1 MLTFEEIVET
11 SKLVMKRIILLSTLI
26 FSLTFLKAQN
36 LDPWT
41 AYATPSTFHQLLS
54 KYNGSFNINVTMYM
68 EEGNA
73 PVVEKAE
80 SYQSMLLGERFL
92 EMKQFGK
99 MMNMNF
105 LAITTIGF
113 NNTDQKVTLT
123 SISNMGTGTLTLT
136 GDWDEK
142 SNSATLF
149 GQQTNP
155 VTKKVIKVKQ
165 VITFI
170 DANTILIE
178 SFDQEGKK
186 PFRKTMQYKYT
197 RNKK

>member
-1 MLTFEEIVET
+1 
-11 SKLVMKRIILLSTLI
+11 MKRIILLTTLI
-26 FSLTFLKAQN
+26 LSLTILKAQN

-41 AYATPSTFHQLLS
+41 EYASPTNFHKLLS
-54 KYNGSFNINVTMYM
+54 TYSGSFNLEITMYQ
-68 EEGNA
+68 EEGKA
-73 PVVEKAE
+73 PVMDKAE

-92 EMKQFGK
+92 EMKQFGTMLK
-99 MMNMNF
+99 MDF

-113 NNTDQKVTLT
+113 NNSDQKITLT
-123 SISNMGTGTLTLT
+123 SINNLSTGTLTLT
-136 GDWDEK
+136 GNWDEK
-142 SNSATLF
+142 ANSATLF

-165 VITFI
+165 VITFV

-178 SFDQEGKK
+178 SFDQDSKK
-186 PFRKTMQYKYT
+186 PFSKTMQYKYT

>member
-1 MLTFEEIVET
+1 MLTFEEIVEP
-11 SKLVMKRIILLSTLI
+11 SKLIMKRIILVTTLI
-26 FSLTFLKAQN
+26 LSFTILKAQN

-41 AYATPSTFHQLLS
+41 EYATPTNFHKLLS
-54 KYNGSFNINVTMYM
+54 KYSGSFNIEITMFM
-68 EEGNA
+68 EEGKA
-73 PVVEKAE
+73 PLAEKAE
-80 SYQSMLLGERFL
+80 SYQSMLLGERYL

-99 MMNMNF
+99 MMNMDF

-123 SISNMGTGTLTLT
+123 SISNMGTAILTLT

-142 SNSATLF
+142 SNSAALF

>member
-1 MLTFEEIVET
+1 
-11 SKLVMKRIILLSTLI
+11 MKRILLATTL
-26 FSLTFLKAQN
+26 FLSLTILKAQN

-41 AYATPSTFHQLLS
+41 AYSTPSSFHQLLS
-54 KYNGSFNINVTMYM
+54 KYSGSFNIAITMYL
-68 EEGNA
+68 EEGKA
-73 PVVEKAE
+73 PAVEKAE
-80 SYQSMLLGERFL
+80 SYQSMLLGGRFL
-92 EMKQFGK
+92 ELKQFGTIMK
-99 MMNMNF
+99 MDF
-105 LAITTIGF
+105 LAITTIGY
-113 NNTDQKVTLT
+113 NNTDQKITLT

-136 GDWDEK
+136 GNWDEK
-142 SNSATLF
+142 TNSATLF

-186 PFRKTMQYKYT
+186 PFSKTMEYKYT